1 MFADGASYAID
12 EDRRLLAQGFSPCA
26 VRGQVIP
33 PRLEPLMFSF
43 QGDMFG
49 LKHREFGGHC

>member
-1 MFADGASYAID
+1 M
-12 EDRRLLAQGFSPCA
+12 RA
-26 VRGQVIP
+26 VRGQVITT
-33 PRLEPLMFSF
+33 RLEPLMFSF